1 MANHSMLWSPES
13 NGYPTFINMVEM
25 ETEDL
30 PVVEEILDGPG
41 RFYMNVH
48 TTANGGGHIRSQLLP
63 RATSLISDLLDDNVA
78 LDAKVDVLQ
87 EKLDA
92 VNDLLERTASRLG
105 LGR

>member
-1 MANHSMLWSPES
+1 
-13 NGYPTFINMVEM
+13 M

-41 RFYMNVH
+41 GFYMNVH

-63 RATSLISDLLDDNVA
+63 RATSLISDLLDDNAA
-78 LDAKVDVLQ
+78 LDAKLDVLQ
-87 EKLDA
+87 EKLDE
-92 VNDLLERTASRLG
+92 VNDLLGRTASRLS